1 MGATRNCVYSANL
14 TVCLHVLKKSCPC
27 PDFGSI
33 NPCLALCNPIWLGSI
48 PVFAS
53 VLGVQFYI
61 VSECVAMFMGDVIR
75 REVCRVGFDQG
86 NPKPETDY

>member
-1 MGATRNCVYSANL
+1 M
-14 TVCLHVLKKSCPC
+14 VCLHVLKKSRQC

-33 NPCLALCNPIWLGSI
+33 NPCLALCNPIGLGSI

-61 VSECVAMFMGDVIR
+61 VSEYVAMFMGIHGR
-75 REVCRVGFDQG
+75 GIHANESC
-86 NPKPETDY
+86 NPGCKL